1 MQEFVRAD
9 WGEVFLKSVEDVLYL
24 KFKQHPDLRSL
35 LMGTGDKRIV
45 YNEEGDR
52 YWGEG
57 EGGEGENQ
65 LGEAIVRV
73 RERLRREGYAA
84 GNGTGVNGGATVP

>member
-1 MQEFVRAD
+1 
-9 WGEVFLKSVEDVLYL
+9 
-24 KFKQHPDLRSL
+24 

-45 YNEEGDR
+45 YSEEGDG

-57 EGGEGENQ
+57 EDGEGENQ

-73 RERLRREGYAA
+73 RERLRREGHAA
-84 GNGTGVNGGATVP
+84 GSGVNGGATVP